1 MIICFFL
8 RCRDSFVPEE
18 IDFYFS
24 MMDKNNDDEVSLEDL
39 QAGFA
44 MFRYVILMS
53 RVIKDLIPYL
63 ICFPQAT
70 VHCSSHVLRS
80 P

>member
-8 RCRDSFVPEE
+8 RFRDSFVPEE

-44 MFRYVILMS
+44 MFRYVIPMS
-53 RVIKDLIPYL
+53 CVIKDLIPYL

-80 P
+80 L

>member
-8 RCRDSFVPEE
+8 RFRDSFVPEE

-44 MFRYVILMS
+44 MFRYRAEKQS
-53 RVIKDLIPYL
+53 
-63 ICFPQAT
+63 
-70 VHCSSHVLRS
+70 
-80 P
+80 

>member
-8 RCRDSFVPEE
+8 RFRDSFVPEE

-53 RVIKDLIPYL
+53 CVIKDLIPYL

-70 VHCSSHVLRS
+70 VHCSSHVLGS
-80 P
+80 L

>member
-8 RCRDSFVPEE
+8 RFRDSFVPEE

-70 VHCSSHVLRS
+70 VHCSSHVL
-80 P
+80 

>member
-8 RCRDSFVPEE
+8 RFRDSFVPEE

-44 MFRYVILMS
+44 MFRYVILVS
-53 RVIKDLIPYL
+53 CAIKDLIPYL

>member
-1 MIICFFL
+1 MIISFFL
-8 RCRDSFVPEE
+8 RFRDSFVPEE

-70 VHCSSHVLRS
+70 VHCSSHVL
-80 P
+80 